1 MYNFGHDH
9 DASFIPFF
17 YKGVLSGRLRLPKDF
32 FIICNMVQV
41 YPAQTWIVL
50 WLRPRLRKEIKNDM
64 YYYDQKKDLSVD
76 LVQANLFTILY
87 I

>member
-1 MYNFGHDH
+1 MHQTLVLEMYNFGHDH

-41 YPAQTWIVL
+41 YPAQTCIVL
-50 WLRPRLRKEIKNDM
+50 WLRPRLRKEIKNDTSM
-64 YYYDQKKDLSVD
+64 TKIKISQW
-76 LVQANLFTILY
+76 I
-87 I
+87 